1 MIKPHPKSRAPTS
14 PSRSTP
20 EKNDEPSIDRFQA
33 QGWIPS
39 LRARPSIP
47 LSGAGTSDPPPASRT
62 DEGGDDDDRRSSNAD
77 DERRVNNL
85 GPRRP
90 PKSER
95 HHRVPHSD
103 SGLTRLRR
111 GGGIVRQS
119 AASSDRRG
127 IVDDRGEASTRRGG
141 RHGGRTPRS
150 RLAPR
155 LPAISHRWMV
165 GSRLETSRAGGVST
179 RVFFP
184 HSSFH
189 RLGSSSSLPPS
200 KVLSSPLTRE
210 AAGVCSLSARCPPPP
225 PIWDTLRSIDGGGR
239 SSRAAERSAPIAIG
253 FVLCGLVYASEEEVG
268 GVITIVIGG
277 RWGNC
282 GRASPSEFLEAEDG
296 ASTTTAATARPM
308 DRDVDRTTTMT
319 TILRHLVVP
328 GDDDGARRRR
338 AGGSRS
344 SSRRPAP
351 RRMRRHGP
359 PMAIVR
365 SYLLPVLRLRYRS
378 SLGLG
383 RTNNLYFG

>member
-1 MIKPHPKSRAPTS
+1 M
-14 PSRSTP
+14 
-20 EKNDEPSIDRFQA
+20 D
-33 QGWIPS
+33 
-39 LRARPSIP
+39 
-47 LSGAGTSDPPPASRT
+47 
-62 DEGGDDDDRRSSNAD
+62 GGVPIGNLPRRRSKHAGLLPSFVLPSSWVVVVVAAI
-77 DERRVNNL
+77 
-85 GPRRP
+85 
-90 PKSER
+90 KS
-95 HHRVPHSD
+95 PLLAID
-103 SGLTRLRR
+103 AR
-111 GGGIVRQS
+111 GGGRLLFV
-119 AASSDRRG
+119 
-127 IVDDRGEASTRRGG
+127 GE
-141 RHGGRTPRS
+141 
-150 RLAPR
+150 
-155 LPAISHRWMV
+155 V
-165 GSRLETSRAGGVST
+165 
-179 RVFFP
+179 
-184 HSSFH
+184 
-189 RLGSSSSLPPS
+189 
-200 KVLSSPLTRE
+200 
-210 AAGVCSLSARCPPPP
+210 PPPP
-225 PIWDTLRSIDGGGR
+225 PIWDTLRSIDCGGR

-253 FVLCGLVYASEEEVG
+253 FVLGGLVYASEEEVG

-359 PMAIVR
+359 PMAIIR

>member
-1 MIKPHPKSRAPTS
+1 MIKPHPKSRAPPS

-20 EKNDEPSIDRFQA
+20 EKKFPIVHDEPSIDRFQA

-62 DEGGDDDDRRSSNAD
+62 DEGGDDDDRRSSDAD
-77 DERRVNNL
+77 DERLVNNL

-103 SGLTRLRR
+103 SGPTRLRR

-200 KVLSSPLTRE
+200 KVLSSPSTRDNI
-210 AAGVCSLSARCPPPP
+210 AARAQDGCGGGRLLFVGEVPPPP

-253 FVLCGLVYASEEEVG
+253 FV
-268 GVITIVIGG
+268 
-277 RWGNC
+277 W
-282 GRASPSEFLEAEDG
+282 
-296 ASTTTAATARPM
+296 
-308 DRDVDRTTTMT
+308 
-319 TILRHLVVP
+319 
-328 GDDDGARRRR
+328 
-338 AGGSRS
+338 
-344 SSRRPAP
+344 
-351 RRMRRHGP
+351 
-359 PMAIVR
+359 
-365 SYLLPVLRLRYRS
+365 
-378 SLGLG
+378 
-383 RTNNLYFG
+383 FGIR